1 MRDKKERKKVNRVQR
16 LYDSHTQRA
25 QHMVERVLVVT
36 KSGRLIYASF
46 DAKLIQ
52 MRNQLVT
59 QKQKTNSKSNKTRS
73 TETHGARTGH
83 PSERIRHSCYRQAT
97 DQHANIRLGYRAL

>member
-1 MRDKKERKKVNRVQR
+1 MNRVQR
-16 LYDSHTQRA
+16 LYNSHTQRA
-25 QHMVERVLVVT
+25 QHTVERVLVVT

-59 QKQKTNSKSNKTRS
+59 QKQKTNGKSNKTRS
-73 TETHGARTGH
+73 TGTHGARTGH
-83 PSERIRHSCYRQAT
+83 PSESVRRACYRQAT
-97 DQHANIRLGYRAL
+97 DQHANMRFGYRAL